1 MLVTG
6 ATGVVGRDLVETA
19 RRAGWDVVGCS
30 ARGAAGPGGAVAW
43 RMGAEPAPAALRRDW
58 DVVVHA
64 AARPRWNLA
73 AEVAHESNV
82 LPVSAL
88 EQVVGPNSHLVH
100 VSTAYAI
107 GLRGDTGS
115 ADLADYR
122 NSYEWSKAAAERAVR
137 AGFGDVT
144 IVRPP
149 LVVGRRDDGAIARFS
164 GLYSVVRAAVA
175 GMLPVFVS
183 ETGALC
189 EVVSCCD
196 VTACILAAAEQGP
209 VAGGRVDVL
218 GRGTESSATKD
229 VIDWMFIGLNRW
241 RAAQGGSLFTPPTL
255 VTPDQWHRFYLPFA
269 RPHMTQRQRH
279 FTDLL
284 AEFLPYMSITEPLS
298 VSWRVE
304 PVLECIAR
312 SIGRWAQ
319 AFPRLAMATPAP
331 WVGEDSDDDTAD
343 LQPARKDSA

>member
-1 MLVTG
+1 MPLAKPTG
-6 ATGVVGRDLVETA
+6 NDIFTLFSDNVY
-19 RRAGWDVVGCS
+19 S
-30 ARGAAGPGGAVAW
+30 GGSLTLY
-43 RMGAEPAPAALRRDW
+43 ALR
-58 DVVVHA
+58 
-64 AARPRWNLA
+64 
-73 AEVAHESNV
+73 
-82 LPVSAL
+82 
-88 EQVVGPNSHLVH
+88 QVVGPHSHLVH

-107 GLRGDTGS
+107 GLRGEGGS

-144 IVRPP
+144 VVRPP
-149 LVVGRRDDGAIARFS
+149 LVVGRRDDGGIARFN

-196 VTACILAAAEQGP
+196 VTDCILAAAERGP

-218 GRGTESSATKD
+218 GRGTGSSTTKE
-229 VIDWMFIGLNRW
+229 VIDSMFIGLNRW

-284 AEFLPYMSITEPLS
+284 AEFLPYMAITEPLP
-298 VSWRVE
+298 VSWTVE

-312 SIGRWAQ
+312 STGRWAQ
-319 AFPRLAMATPAP
+319 AFPRLATATPAP

-343 LQPARKDSA
+343 LQTARKDSA